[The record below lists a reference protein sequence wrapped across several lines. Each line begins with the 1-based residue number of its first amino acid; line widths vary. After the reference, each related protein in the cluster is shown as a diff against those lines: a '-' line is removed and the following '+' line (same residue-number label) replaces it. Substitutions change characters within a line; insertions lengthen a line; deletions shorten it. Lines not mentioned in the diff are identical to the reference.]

1 MALQRDTF
9 RRLCLARNLLR
20 DARGEPLSVEQVANL
35 VTISRFH
42 FIRQFEALFGAKPIE
57 YRTTCRIVRAREL
70 LAEGRLTVTEVCMAV
85 GFSSL
90 GSFSALF
97 KKRVG
102 ESPSAFQA
110 RMRELAKVPG
120 ELEHEIAPGCLTLM
134 GRIPPDAIRK
144 SEEA

>member
-1 MALQRDTF
+1 MFLRRDTF

-20 DARGEPLSVEQVANL
+20 DARGEPLSVERVAEL
-35 VTISRFH
+35 VTLSRFH
-42 FIRQFEALFGAKPIE
+42 FIRQFEAMFGAKPLE
-57 YRTTCRIVRAREL
+57 YRTACRIERAREL
-70 LAEGRLTVTEVCMAV
+70 LARGELTVTEVCMAV
-85 GFSSL
+85 GFTSL

-102 ESPSAFQA
+102 ESPSSFQA

-120 ELEHEIAPGCLTLM
+120 ELEQELTPGCLTLM
-134 GRIPPDAIRK
+134 RRLPADAFRN